1 MADATIVRTAHGYT
15 IDATIP
21 WSVIGLTPAP
31 GIEFGV
37 TTAVA
42 TDGRYEWEPS
52 LKLNW
57 NFFLRPDE
65 KFGLGKLKLE

>member
-1 MADATIVRTAHGYT
+1 MRKF
-15 IDATIP
+15 
-21 WSVIGLTPAP
+21 L
-31 GIEFGV
+31 

-65 KFGLGKLKLE
+65 RYGLGRLKLE

>member
-1 MADATIVRTAHGYT
+1 MVEAD
-15 IDATIP
+15 IP
-21 WSVIGLTPAP
+21 WSVIGLTPRA
-31 GIEFGV
+31 GLELGV

-57 NFFLRPDE
+57 RFYQRRDE
-65 KFGLGKLKLE
+65 RYGLGVLKLQ